1 MLGKLSGRAALASR
15 AKALGFRLSGEQLN
29 TVFEAFKKLAD
40 KKKDIY
46 DGDLEAIVM
55 NAGGA
60 SSGPWTLKSLEVQT
74 HTDQPAT
81 AAVTL
86 IGEDGREVE
95 DSAHGDGPVAAA
107 VQALERVTGV
117 ELVLRNFE
125 LHSAS
130 IGEDAQGEVTVTVE
144 YDGQSFR
151 GHGAS
156 VDIVEAGC
164 RACLEVMNRIL
175 WGQRRGVAGPE
186 SGDSSR
192 ATI

>member
-1 MLGKLSGRAALASR
+1 
-15 AKALGFRLSGEQLN
+15 
-29 TVFEAFKKLAD
+29 
-40 KKKDIY
+40 
-46 DGDLEAIVM
+46 M

-60 SSGPWTLKSLEVQT
+60 SSGPWTLDSLEVQT

-81 AAVTL
+81 AAVDL
-86 IGEDGREVE
+86 LYEDGSKVTE
-95 DSAHGDGPVAAA
+95 SAHGDGPIAAA
-107 VQALERVTGV
+107 FQALEQATGV
-117 ELVLRNFE
+117 ALVLKNFE

-130 IGEDAQGEVTVTVE
+130 IGEDALGEVTVTIE
-144 YDGQSFR
+144 HDGQGFR

-175 WGQRRGVAGPE
+175 RRKERSASE
-186 SGDSSR
+186 TDSADPTR